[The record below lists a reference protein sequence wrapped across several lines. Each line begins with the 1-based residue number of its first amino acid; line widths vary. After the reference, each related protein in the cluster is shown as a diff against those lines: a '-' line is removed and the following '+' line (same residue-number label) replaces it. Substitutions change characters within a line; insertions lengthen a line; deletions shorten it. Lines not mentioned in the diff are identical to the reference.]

1 MVNVGRCFVITPATP
16 TPTAPICI
24 SYLDQEKP
32 IIHALVV
39 YFYRPSDSFTFA
51 SASKLL
57 RDSLSQAL
65 VTFYPLAGRL
75 HYVTGTG
82 GRVALYCNAAG
93 AVFYEATSTARL
105 EDFKD
110 FALPAEQRSLV
121 PVVDYDASD
130 LHELP
135 LLMVQ
140 LTELSCGGIC
150 LGFAVSNMMVDG
162 TCASHFMDEWA
173 RIARNEPLENKPFL
187 DRSVLLGA
195 DPAPSAP
202 RFKHDRF
209 EPNPLLIGQLNDH
222 EERNKETKILILRL
236 SKDQVQRLKDIANET
251 RPALMTRPFS
261 RFEAVAGHIWRCAS
275 KARGHQPMQPTKL
288 FIPVSIRRQMRLPNW
303 YFGNAI
309 LKQAASSNS
318 GEFLTRPLSC
328 TCGKIREAVE
338 IVTEDYVKSA
348 LDDIKRI

>member
-1 MVNVGRCFVITPATP
+1 MVNVGRCFVIAPATPTP

-24 SYLDQEKP
+24 SDLDQEKP

-82 GRVALYCNAAG
+82 GRVALDCNA
-93 AVFYEATSTARL
+93 
-105 EDFKD
+105 
-110 FALPAEQRSLV
+110 
-121 PVVDYDASD
+121 
-130 LHELP
+130 
-135 LLMVQ
+135 
-140 LTELSCGGIC
+140 
-150 LGFAVSNMMVDG
+150 
-162 TCASHFMDEWA
+162 
-173 RIARNEPLENKPFL
+173 
-187 DRSVLLGA
+187 A

-222 EERNKETKILILRL
+222 EERNKKTKILILHL
-236 SKDQVQRLKDIANET
+236 SRDQVQSLKVIANET
-251 RPALMTRPFS
+251 RPAHITRPFS

-275 KARGHQPMQPTKL
+275 KARGHQPMQYATNKT
-288 FIPVSIRRQMRLPNW
+288 V
-303 YFGNAI
+303 Y
-309 LKQAASSNS
+309 S
-318 GEFLTRPLSC
+318 G
-328 TCGKIREAVE
+328 
-338 IVTEDYVKSA
+338 
-348 LDDIKRI
+348 